1 MMINRALQIIDGD
14 SEMQVV
20 QYESGIYWAMRSTKD
35 PKWRFHSF
43 EQGLTLEQ
51 FESRF
56 IKRGKQ

>member
-1 MMINRALQIIDGD
+1 MIINKALQIIDGE

-20 QYESGIYWAMRSTKD
+20 QYESGIYWAMRSLKD

-51 FESRF
+51 FEDRF
-56 IKRGKQ
+56 IKRDKA